1 MKTSIIN
8 YIQLLYSLIVFNQ
21 YDLVS
26 HVKMHWCI
34 VEISLISP
42 NSVIDSVLYSFQD
55 KVLISQ
61 WKDEI
66 INGHKLSAQIVA
78 SMTTKASKMYG
89 AAITNSPSS
98 ENFKP
103 PLEHRNSNGS

>member
-1 MKTSIIN
+1 MFKMNASFWSI
-8 YIQLLYSLIVFNQ
+8 LLLWHFGPLFTGCTNFFFFIVWIWSC
-21 YDLVS
+21 D
-26 HVKMHWCI
+26 
-34 VEISLISP
+34 LISIF
-42 NSVIDSVLYSFQD
+42 NLFQD

-89 AAITNSPSS
+89 AAISNSPSS

>member
-1 MKTSIIN
+1 MFEMNALFLSI
-8 YIQLLYSLIVFNQ
+8 LLLWHFGPLFTGCTKFFFFIVWICSC
-21 YDLVS
+21 D
-26 HVKMHWCI
+26 
-34 VEISLISP
+34 LISIF
-42 NSVIDSVLYSFQD
+42 NLFQD

-89 AAITNSPSS
+89 AAISNSPSS

>member
-1 MKTSIIN
+1 MIHRN
-8 YIQLLYSLIVFNQ
+8 
-21 YDLVS
+21 
-26 HVKMHWCI
+26 C
-34 VEISLISP
+34 ISLS
-42 NSVIDSVLYSFQD
+42 LKFQD

-78 SMTTKASKMYG
+78 NMTTKASKMYG
-89 AAITNSPSS
+89 AAISNSPSS

>member
-1 MKTSIIN
+1 MIHRNCISF
-8 YIQLLYSLIVFNQ
+8 SL
-21 YDLVS
+21 
-26 HVKMHWCI
+26 K
-34 VEISLISP
+34 
-42 NSVIDSVLYSFQD
+42 FQD

-78 SMTTKASKMYG
+78 NMTTKASKMYG
-89 AAITNSPSS
+89 AAISNSPSS